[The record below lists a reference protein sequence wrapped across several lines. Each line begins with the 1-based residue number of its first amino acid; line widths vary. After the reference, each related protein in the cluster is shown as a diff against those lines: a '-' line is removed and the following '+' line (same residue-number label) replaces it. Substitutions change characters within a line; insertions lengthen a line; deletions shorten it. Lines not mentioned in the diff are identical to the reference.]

1 MKIFSPTTCH
11 SPKVSIDQLFA
22 PKMIGSAEVYTF
34 GDDQEEPQRAGH
46 GGDEGNSGCEGQG
59 GDRVVEPAGAIPPE
73 ILRKL
78 QDLER
83 RNEELEIQMV
93 LRESVSS
100 KEGEHTAEEE
110 QEIGQQGQ
118 LSEETRAME
127 SHQAGGRAAREE
139 GEIRRRVMEELRA
152 EGMLV
157 QEKSEKI
164 VGAAAAPVDED
175 AVRKKLMDELML
187 EGRLVEAGSRASQA
201 QAMDEDA
208 VRKKL
213 MGELE
218 RGSSLAGG
226 GCDERGSSLAGG
238 GCDERGSSLAG
249 GGCDG
254 ASGSARGGEHMPGGV
269 VEKDQGAGEDVRSGG
284 QGGILDEEV
293 EKMRRET
300 MEEREKLRVEREEWR
315 KRMVEEEEA
324 GREGLQRQKEEMVK
338 QKQEMER
345 LMRLK
350 IDESEKMRHEEVE
363 RLNKIIQDERIARDQ
378 ERMKQQQD
386 EMEQLKA
393 KIVQLEQANASLSSN
408 NSVQSRPVYSSP
420 PVPVSYQP
428 QTTAGANHPLSSATD
443 GHGSATAALYPS
455 SGGEGTGPAMVATT
469 HSPSASVAAAATVG
483 IDPAANFKVAGGSTV
498 TPVDTHSVNQ
508 GVPRGYTG
516 GGQARVSTEKQESFA
531 GVKKKSSAC
540 VIQ

>member
-213 MGELE
+213 MGEL
-218 RGSSLAGG
+218 
-226 GCDERGSSLAGG
+226 ERGSSLAGG